1 MAMGNGDGKWKGNGK
16 WGTETD
22 VGKRKWEMEMEV
34 EIEGLIMKSQ
44 YTKHSTILLLHTLH
58 QAYHIPQNTPKPTA
72 R

>member
-34 EIEGLIMKSQ
+34 GIEDLIMKSQ
-44 YTKHSTILLLHTLH
+44 YTKH
-58 QAYHIPQNTPKPTA
+58 
-72 R
+72 